1 MGLFQ
6 NCALVV
12 AAVCVAV
19 QWYQRRNHRSIKD
32 IQGPPSTWLLGN
44 ELDIWWQEQ
53 LGETDFK
60 WMAQYGNAWRV
71 GGCFGE
77 DVLVLADPKAL
88 QHIFRGYNYP
98 KRADFRQTIRFLT
111 GTGLLYADG
120 ADHHRQKRVIDPGFG
135 PGQLR
140 QFYPI
145 FRSKAAKLST
155 KLREALTKSED
166 KIINIAPWLAHTTL
180 DIIGETALNY
190 PFNTLDNHQDELT
203 SVYENLFIDAV
214 TFPPAGALIFKGLW
228 CYLPEW
234 ILPWMAYL
242 PAKQL
247 RVFRRYMGVAR
258 RVASQLLDD
267 VCREMVS
274 GQNNRRDVMSLMV
287 RANSTQG
294 PKQGMTNDELVSQ
307 MTTLMLAG
315 HETTASSMNWLLW
328 ELSKDLEYQALCR
341 EEIANIRS
349 QAIARGDDDLSMTD
363 LENMPYVTAIVKE
376 TFRFHPIAYHLV
388 RKAGHDDVIPLL
400 TPIRTKSGQFVTE
413 IPVSKGQ
420 SVIASVCAY
429 NRCAEV
435 WGDDAHVF
443 NPRRYLNRE
452 KKEGVPTVGVYGD
465 VLTFAAG
472 ARACIGWKF
481 SVIELHSLVV
491 ELLENFELSFPE
503 GKTILRVPAIA
514 MTCMVEGEREKGVQ
528 MPIRLKPLVN
538 C

>member
-32 IQGPPSTWLLGN
+32 IQGPPSSWLFGN
-44 ELDIWWQEQ
+44 ELDIWWQDQ

-60 WMAQYGNAWRV
+60 WMSRYGNAWRI

-77 DVLVLADPKAL
+77 DVLMLADPKAL
-88 QHIFRGYNYP
+88 QHVFRGYNYP

-111 GTGLLYADG
+111 GTGLLYVDG

-135 PGQLR
+135 PVQLR
-140 QFYPI
+140 QFYTV
-145 FRSKAAKLST
+145 FRNKAAKLSSRLQNAV
-155 KLREALTKSED
+155 KKSENG
-166 KIINIAPWLAHTTL
+166 IINVAPWLAHTTL

-203 SVYENLFIDAV
+203 SVYENLFVDAV
-214 TFPPAGALIFKGLW
+214 TFPPAGVLLFKGLW

-234 ILPWMAYL
+234 FLPWLAYL

-247 RVFRRYMGVAR
+247 QVFRRYMDVAR
-258 RVASQLLDD
+258 RVASGLLDEAL
-267 VCREMVS
+267 REIGS
-274 GQNNRRDVMSLMV
+274 GQAKSRDVMSLMV
-287 RANSTQG
+287 RANSNQN
-294 PKQGMTNDELVSQ
+294 PKQGMTTDELVSQ

-341 EEIANIRS
+341 DEIAQIRS
-349 QAIARGDDDLSMTD
+349 QVIARGDDDFTMAD
-363 LENMPYVTAIVKE
+363 LESMPYVTAIIKE
-376 TFRFHPIAYHLV
+376 TLRFHPIAYHLV
-388 RKAGHDDVIPLL
+388 RKAGHDDIIPLS
-400 TPIRTKSGQFVTE
+400 TPIRTKSGQFITE

-435 WGDDAHVF
+435 WGNDAHVF

-491 ELLENFELSFPE
+491 EILENFELSFPE

-514 MTCMVEGEREKGVQ
+514 MTCLVEGEREKGVQ
-528 MPIRLKPLVN
+528 MPIRLKPLNN